1 MTLLLPRH
9 VLLLLIAAA
18 HAALLLLISQPRPA
32 LQPPQPLPLTMITL
46 ATPATE
52 VQPQPAPAAA
62 PRQQRTPPAQRP
74 VTAPAA
80 PRPLSSKTSPVA
92 AAAVATTSNAQ
103 PAEAEPASNATAPR
117 AETPVSAP
125 LIPPTHIGGYLN
137 NPRPAYPPLSIELGE
152 AGVVMLQVSVS
163 VDGRASDVQLA
174 RSSGFPRLDRA
185 ALQAVRNWRFRPAM
199 RGNEPVA
206 HTYDF
211 SLKFDLS
218 KA

>member
-1 MTLLLPRH
+1 MKLLLPRH
-9 VLLLLIAAA
+9 ALLLLIAAA

-52 VQPQPAPAAA
+52 VQPQQAPAAA

-80 PRPLSSKTSPVA
+80 PRPVSSKTSPVA

-103 PAEAEPASNATAPR
+103 PGEAEPASNATASR

-137 NPRPAYPPLSIELGE
+137 NPRPPYPPLSIELGE